1 MCGKSFAIF
10 EKIMKFIILASGSKG
25 NCTYIETKTKK
36 ILIDIG
42 TTSLHIEKKLREYAI
57 EPHMIDAIFI
67 THAHTDHVSGLR
79 VFSKKYSPSIYMTE
93 KMEKEINLSI
103 ENVHYITSP
112 VILDELKII
121 PIKISHDVSDA
132 NGYILEDDFSSLVYI
147 TDTGYVN
154 EKYYELLSNKNAYI
168 FESNH
173 DVEKLMNNPHYPHQT
188 KIRILSDRGHLSNE
202 TSSYYLSK
210 LIGDH
215 TKYIVLAHLS
225 EENNT
230 PELAIKTL
238 KDTLCECNIV
248 FNNVQAAPQAGLS
261 EVFEV

>member
-1 MCGKSFAIF
+1 
-10 EKIMKFIILASGSKG
+10 MKFIILASGSKG

-57 EPHMIDAIFI
+57 DPHMIDAIFI

-112 VILDELKII
+112 VILDELKIT

-132 NGYILEDDFSSLVYI
+132 NGYILEDDISSLVYI

-230 PELAIKTL
+230 PEVAKETLYKTFEKTGKKVPDL
-238 KDTLCECNIV
+238 IIAKQKESTELI
-248 FNNVQAAPQAGLS
+248 
-261 EVFEV
+261 EV